1 MLFHGKSVASV
12 TPETRLA
19 ARHGVRRV
27 CRLPDAVGGH
37 MLFAVSWKGTPTVRN
52 TSVERFLKTGGRP
65 PVGVKMVGRW
75 HDIGRMSGTAIAE
88 TDDPLLMSKWALEW
102 NDIFE
107 FEIRPV
113 VTDEQAGPLLAQLGR
128 S

>member
-1 MLFHGKSVASV
+1 
-12 TPETRLA
+12 
-19 ARHGVRRV
+19 
-27 CRLPDAVGGH
+27 

>member
-1 MLFHGKSVASV
+1 ML
-12 TPETRLA
+12 L
-19 ARHGVRRV
+19 
-27 CRLPDAVGGH
+27 
-37 MLFAVSWKGTPTVRN
+37 AVSWKGTPTVRN

-102 NDIFE
+102 NDIFV

>member
-1 MLFHGKSVASV
+1 
-12 TPETRLA
+12 
-19 ARHGVRRV
+19 
-27 CRLPDAVGGH
+27 

-65 PVGVKMVGRW
+65 PEGVKMVGRW
-75 HDIGRMSGTAIAE
+75 HDIGRISGTAIAE

-113 VTDEQAGPLLAQLGR
+113 VTDKQAGPLLAQLGR